1 MKFYFLSVILSLFV
15 CSITFSQVTE
25 SDRLFKTATDLVK
38 EQKYAEALTIFE
50 NLANNNEYD
59 AQYNLA
65 FLISSGKGTTK
76 NYREALYWAL
86 LSMLG
91 KIEKGEKL
99 SEELIEIL
107 PEKESED
114 VREEV
119 LEHLIARF
127 ERKDADVL
135 MQLGD
140 FYLSVLEEEDF
151 ENAYLWFN
159 VASAVGIE
167 NADEK
172 RDKVEKKLE
181 PDTIIKVQLAAR
193 ERHKEFIN
201 GKKPNNKKETKS
213 TEKEYES

>member
-15 CSITFSQVTE
+15 CSITFSQITE

-38 EQKYAEALTIFE
+38 ERKYAEALTIFE

-99 SEELIEIL
+99 SEELIKIL

-159 VASAVGIE
+159 VASAIGIE

-181 PDTIIKVQLAAR
+181 PDTMIKAQLAAR

-201 GKKPNNKKETKS
+201 AKKPNNKKETKS

>member
-15 CSITFSQVTE
+15 CSITFSQITE

-38 EQKYAEALTIFE
+38 ERKYAEALTIFE

-107 PEKESED
+107 PEKESEN

>member
-38 EQKYAEALTIFE
+38 ERKYAEALTIFE

-140 FYLSVLEEEDF
+140 FYLTVLEEEDF

-159 VASAVGIE
+159 VASAIGIE

>member
-38 EQKYAEALTIFE
+38 ERKYAEALTIFE

-99 SEELIEIL
+99 SEELMEIL

>member
-38 EQKYAEALTIFE
+38 ERKYAEALTIFE

-99 SEELIEIL
+99 SEELIDIL
-107 PEKESED
+107 PEKEFED

-201 GKKPNNKKETKS
+201 GKEPINKKETKN

>member
-38 EQKYAEALTIFE
+38 ERKYAEALTIFE

-140 FYLSVLEEEDF
+140 FYLTVLEEEDF

>member
-38 EQKYAEALTIFE
+38 ERKYAEALTIFE

-114 VREEV
+114 IREEV

>member
-15 CSITFSQVTE
+15 CTITFSQVTE

-38 EQKYAEALTIFE
+38 ERKYAEALTIFE

>member
-38 EQKYAEALTIFE
+38 ERKYAEALTIFE

-181 PDTIIKVQLAAR
+181 PDTMIKVQLAAR

-201 GKKPNNKKETKS
+201 AKKPNNKKKTKS

>member
-1 MKFYFLSVILSLFV
+1 MLS
-15 CSITFSQVTE
+15 
-25 SDRLFKTATDLVK
+25 K
-38 EQKYAEALTIFE
+38 
-50 NLANNNEYD
+50 
-59 AQYNLA
+59 
-65 FLISSGKGTTK
+65 
-76 NYREALYWAL
+76 
-86 LSMLG
+86 LG

-99 SEELIEIL
+99 SEELIKIL

-201 GKKPNNKKETKS
+201 AKKPNNKKETKS

>member
-15 CSITFSQVTE
+15 CSHTFSQVTE

-99 SEELIEIL
+99 SEELIDIL
-107 PEKESED
+107 PEKEFED

>member
-1 MKFYFLSVILSLFV
+1 MKFYFLSGILSLFL

-38 EQKYAEALTIFE
+38 ERKYAEALTIFE

-76 NYREALYWAL
+76 NYREALYWSL

>member
-1 MKFYFLSVILSLFV
+1 MKFYFLSGILSLFL

-38 EQKYAEALTIFE
+38 ERKYAEALTIFE

-159 VASAVGIE
+159 VASAIGIE
-167 NADEK
+167 NADER

>member
-1 MKFYFLSVILSLFV
+1 MKFYFLSVILSLFF

-38 EQKYAEALTIFE
+38 ERKYAEALTIFE

>member
-1 MKFYFLSVILSLFV
+1 MKFYFLSGILSLFL

-38 EQKYAEALTIFE
+38 ERKYAEALTIFE

-99 SEELIEIL
+99 SEELIKIL

-181 PDTIIKVQLAAR
+181 SDIIIKVQLAAR

>member
-38 EQKYAEALTIFE
+38 ERKYAEALTIFE

-193 ERHKEFIN
+193 ERHKEFID

-213 TEKEYES
+213 TEKEDDS

>member
-38 EQKYAEALTIFE
+38 ERKYAEALTIFE

-99 SEELIEIL
+99 SDELIEIL

>member
-1 MKFYFLSVILSLFV
+1 MKLYFLSVILSLFV

-38 EQKYAEALTIFE
+38 ERKYAEALTIFE

>member
-38 EQKYAEALTIFE
+38 ERKYAEALTIFE

-99 SEELIEIL
+99 SEELIDIL
-107 PEKESED
+107 PEKEFED

-151 ENAYLWFN
+151 ENAY
-159 VASAVGIE
+159 
-167 NADEK
+167 
-172 RDKVEKKLE
+172 
-181 PDTIIKVQLAAR
+181 
-193 ERHKEFIN
+193 
-201 GKKPNNKKETKS
+201 
-213 TEKEYES
+213 Y

>member
-38 EQKYAEALTIFE
+38 ERKYAEALTIFE

-181 PDTIIKVQLAAR
+181 PDTIIKVQLTAR

>member
-38 EQKYAEALTIFE
+38 ERKYAEALTIFE

-99 SEELIEIL
+99 SEELIDIL
-107 PEKESED
+107 PEKEFED

-159 VASAVGIE
+159 VASAIGIE

>member
-38 EQKYAEALTIFE
+38 ERKYAEALTIFE

-86 LSMLG
+86 LSTLG

>member
-15 CSITFSQVTE
+15 CSVTFSQVTE

-38 EQKYAEALTIFE
+38 ERKYAEALTIFE

-181 PDTIIKVQLAAR
+181 PDTMIKVPLAAR

-201 GKKPNNKKETKS
+201 AKKPNNKKKTKS

>member
-1 MKFYFLSVILSLFV
+1 MKFHILSVILSLFV
-15 CSITFSQVTE
+15 CTTTFSQVTE

-38 EQKYAEALTIFE
+38 ERKYAEALTIFE

-181 PDTIIKVQLAAR
+181 SDIIIKVQLAAR

>member
-1 MKFYFLSVILSLFV
+1 MKFSFFFVILSLFV

-38 EQKYAEALTIFE
+38 ERKYAEALTIFE

-159 VASAVGIE
+159 VASAIGIE

>member
-15 CSITFSQVTE
+15 CSITFSEVTE

-99 SEELIEIL
+99 SEELIDIL
-107 PEKESED
+107 PEKEFED

>member
-38 EQKYAEALTIFE
+38 ERKYAEALTIFE

-159 VASAVGIE
+159 VASAIGIE

>member
-15 CSITFSQVTE
+15 CSITFSQVTQ

-38 EQKYAEALTIFE
+38 ERKYAEALTIFE

-159 VASAVGIE
+159 VASAIGIE

>member
-38 EQKYAEALTIFE
+38 ERKYAEALTIFE
-50 NLANNNEYD
+50 NLANSNEYD

-181 PDTIIKVQLAAR
+181 PYTIIKVQLAAR

>member
-1 MKFYFLSVILSLFV
+1 MKFYFLSGILSLFL

-38 EQKYAEALTIFE
+38 ERKYAEALTIFE

>member
-38 EQKYAEALTIFE
+38 ERKYAEALTIFE

-159 VASAVGIE
+159 VASAIGIE

-201 GKKPNNKKETKS
+201 AKKPNNKKKAKS

>member
-38 EQKYAEALTIFE
+38 EQKYAEALTIFQ

-99 SEELIEIL
+99 SEELIDIL
-107 PEKESED
+107 PEKEFED

-181 PDTIIKVQLAAR
+181 PDTIIKVQLTAR

-213 TEKEYES
+213 TEKEYET

>member
-38 EQKYAEALTIFE
+38 ERKYAEALTIFE

-99 SEELIEIL
+99 SEELIDIL
-107 PEKESED
+107 PEKEFED

-167 NADEK
+167 NADQK

-181 PDTIIKVQLAAR
+181 PDTIIKLQLAAR
-193 ERHKEFIN
+193 ERHKEFIQ
-201 GKKPNNKKETKS
+201 GKKLNNKEETKS

>member
-38 EQKYAEALTIFE
+38 ERKYAEALTIFE

-181 PDTIIKVQLAAR
+181 PDTIIKMQLAAR
-193 ERHKEFIN
+193 ERHKEFIQ
-201 GKKPNNKKETKS
+201 GKKLNNKEETKS

>member
-1 MKFYFLSVILSLFV
+1 MKFSFFFVILSLFV
-15 CSITFSQVTE
+15 CSIAFSQVTE

-38 EQKYAEALTIFE
+38 ERKYAEALTIFE

-99 SEELIEIL
+99 SEELIEML
-107 PEKESED
+107 PENESKD

-159 VASAVGIE
+159 VASAIGIE

-181 PDTIIKVQLAAR
+181 PDTIIKVQLSAR

>member
-15 CSITFSQVTE
+15 CSHTFSQVTE

-38 EQKYAEALTIFE
+38 ERKYAEALTIFE

>member
-201 GKKPNNKKETKS
+201 GKKLNNKKETKS

>member
-38 EQKYAEALTIFE
+38 ERKYAEALTIFE

-99 SEELIEIL
+99 SEELIKIL

-159 VASAVGIE
+159 VASAIGIE

-181 PDTIIKVQLAAR
+181 PDTMIKAQLAAR

-201 GKKPNNKKETKS
+201 AKKPNNKKKTKS